1 MFCIKCGEPLKE
13 GAAFCHACGERV
25 DGQKTETTRSEG
37 HKQKNPT
44 KKVIAVAVLLA
55 VAIVGIK
62 IAGSIGNSS
71 GGPASTPRGNQ
82 QSERLERGPTVQCSP
97 CNGVG
102 HTRCGDCSGTGYRL
116 GEWSRAAGEST
127 KHTCVTCSGS
137 GVRTCNYCSGTG
149 WR

>member
-25 DGQKTETTRSEG
+25 AGLKTETTRSER

-44 KKVIAVAVLLA
+44 KKVIAVVVLLA
-55 VAIVGIK
+55 VVIAGIK

-82 QSERLERGPTVQCSP
+82 QSVQCSP